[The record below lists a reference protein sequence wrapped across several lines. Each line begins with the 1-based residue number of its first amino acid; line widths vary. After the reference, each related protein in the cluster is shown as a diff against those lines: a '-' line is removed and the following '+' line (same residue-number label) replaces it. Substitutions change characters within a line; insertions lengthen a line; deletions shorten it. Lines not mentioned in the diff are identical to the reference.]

1 MASDEHRKNTPNEH
15 RKDDPAKAPTH
26 PRAQMLQQLMDDWG
40 RDDASEL
47 QRLRQY
53 LADAEHHLVNDP
65 QARLSWHAMLTDP
78 RATERRSAQS
88 PPSHIALPALDPLR
102 FETEQANEEAMALVQ
117 TWVNDFVLKVAL
129 VPPKG
134 RTAPERYLLIPTFG
148 NLPVLGQWGMTMW
161 TFRPQPMRL
170 QRGSITF
177 TTTREER
184 RVDIRHVNQGDIM
197 EPPSLAF
204 AHANLQQA
212 RSNHGFDPEAAVEWW
227 TEEDQVRVDR
237 ARSRREIG
245 SEQVRWR

>member
-1 MASDEHRKNTPNEH
+1 MASNEHRKDTPNEH
-15 RKDDPAKAPTH
+15 RKDDPAQGPTH
-26 PRAQMLQQLMDDWG
+26 PRAQMLQRLMDDWG

-65 QARLSWHAMLTDP
+65 QARLSWHAMLTDRNFTDRHSNFTP
-78 RATERRSAQS
+78 
-88 PPSHIALPALDPLR
+88 HIALPALDPLR
-102 FETEQANEEAMALVQ
+102 FETEQANDEAMALVQ
-117 TWVNDFVLKVAL
+117 TWVNDFVLEVAL

-134 RTAPERYLLIPTFG
+134 RTAPVGHLLLPRFE

-161 TFRPQPMRL
+161 MSQPQRKPST
-170 QRGSITF
+170 Q
-177 TTTREER
+177 TREAR
-184 RVDIRHVNQGDIM
+184 RVHIRHVNQGDIM
-197 EPPSLAF
+197 APPSLAF
-204 AHANLQQA
+204 ARANPQEAQA
-212 RSNHGFDPEAAVEWW
+212 SYGLDPEAAVEWW